1 MRQDYIDKRAQTL
14 SGFCETLE
22 ESILRDLGNRIISIK
37 KVMEDI
43 SYSLT
48 FASQFRINDLS
59 VLEDRKAKYLHHHKI
74 ANFLDDLKRSKSDIA
89 RKILDKQEEIIQ
101 NLIQKMTSKEVAKVS
116 NISKSRC
123 HCLFKGKWRC

>member
-22 ESILRDLGNRIISIK
+22 ESILR
-37 KVMEDI
+37 
-43 SYSLT
+43 
-48 FASQFRINDLS
+48 
-59 VLEDRKAKYLHHHKI
+59 HHHKI

-89 RKILDKQEEIIQ
+89 KKILDKQEEIIQ

-123 HCLFKGKWRC
+123 HCLFKEKWRCYFLIMLKSLESPMENI